1 MNQIKEEKSLIAYT
15 IRVRK
20 PGKAKP
26 DSIYVF
32 GNSPDEFVQ
41 NLRQQL
47 RGRGYNDLNDVS
59 AKLIKRNLQK
69 QVQQFSDLSFA
80 NERIDVSEEILIEE
94 KSMKN
99 TELKK
104 LIKEEIQNV
113 LNEAKKINTTL
124 KFVDIVDDD
133 WGDES
138 AVVLKFKNNPAI
150 DMSDGG
156 AMESF
161 GLEGILSNS
170 SQLERQILTALKPLG
185 ASQVSD
191 VWEEF
196 FGMGEEGEYNYFAVF
211 FKSPVDEIK
220 KRVKTLSL
228 KATYK

>member
-80 NERIDVSEEILIEE
+80 NERIDVSEEILIEG

-99 TELKK
+99 TDLKK
-104 LIKEEIQNV
+104 LIKEEIKGV
-113 LNEAKKINTTL
+113 LNESLKSEWNELASQLSMPMAKMS
-124 KFVDIVDDD
+124 KFVLDN
-133 WGDES
+133 EH
-138 AVVLKFKNNPAI
+138 AI
-150 DMSDGG
+150 GKKRKDLWKRAKSD
-156 AMESF
+156 
-161 GLEGILSNS
+161 LE
-170 SQLERQILTALKPLG
+170 
-185 ASQVSD
+185 
-191 VWEEF
+191 
-196 FGMGEEGEYNYFAVF
+196 
-211 FKSPVDEIK
+211 DEIISIDREVRFAGRK
-220 KRVKTLSL
+220 K
-228 KATYK
+228 